1 MSWYF
6 RNLSFFIG
14 KFANNENSWFNL
26 IMKNIVE
33 TLRKKLIF
41 KYVQKDLKINHSKS
55 SNINVLLNRI
65 KLDNKNEKRKKF
77 YFSAAASTGLILFGI
92 IIF

>member
-1 MSWYF
+1 
-6 RNLSFFIG
+6 
-14 KFANNENSWFNL
+14 
-26 IMKNIVE
+26 MKNIVE
-33 TLRKKLIF
+33 TLKEKLIF

-65 KLDNKNEKRKKF
+65 KLDNKNEKRKKL
-77 YFSAAASTGLILFGI
+77 YFSAAASTGLILFGL